1 MREIK
6 FRGKRKDN
14 GKWIK
19 GYYVKQLIDV
29 KNDKEIYKHYI
40 VKTEIDN
47 TDSDKD
53 IYLKY
58 FEVISETVAQYTG
71 LDDKNDREIYGHHII
86 KVIEVYDDEIK
97 EHITDIEWTEASF
110 VAKDCG
116 KDYYSTFLAAWFNPD
131 YPLVELEIIG
141 NKCDNPELLEV

>member
-14 GKWIK
+14 GEWVR
-19 GYYVKQLIDV
+19 GYYFSA
-29 KNDKEIYKHYI
+29 KNKHYI
-40 VKTEIDN
+40 LPVGNAVFLGDVKEIKPSHK
-47 TDSDKD
+47 T
-53 IYLKY
+53 IYGFY
-58 FEVISETVAQYTG
+58 EVIPDTVAQYTG

-86 KVIEVYDDEIK
+86 KVTEVYDDEIR

-116 KDYYSTFLAAWFNPD
+116 KDYYRTWWTNILSVGIWQRQ
-131 YPLVELEIIG
+131 YIHH
-141 NKCDNPELLEV
+141 

>member
-6 FRGKRKDN
+6 FSGKRKDN
-14 GKWIK
+14 GEWMK
-19 GYYVKQLIDV
+19 GAYRKY
-29 KNDKEIYKHYI
+29 KNRHQIGLNVSNEGFYWQWF
-40 VKTEIDN
+40 N
-47 TDSDKD
+47 
-53 IYLKY
+53 
-58 FEVISETVAQYTG
+58 VIPGSVAQYTG

-86 KVIEVYDDEIK
+86 KVTEVYDDEIR

-116 KDYYSTFLAAWFNPD
+116 KDYYSTFLAAWFNLD